1 MIRDEVLTEVRANRD
16 ELAKECGFDV
26 HALFAAI
33 RAKEARETITA
44 ASTCSVEAQAAEHA
58 AAADEPTVAARRWA
72 RG

>member
-33 RAKEARETITA
+33 RAKEARGTITVA
-44 ASTCSVEAQAAEHA
+44 ATRSVEAEAAEHA
-58 AAADEPTVAARRWA
+58 AAADRATPAR
-72 RG
+72 